1 MMKKALIFYG
11 GWEVHDPARV
21 SARLAAML
29 EKNGFAVDRVEGTD
43 ALEDGEKLLTY
54 DLIVPCMTMSTLP
67 RACEKNI
74 SYAVSR
80 GVGLAGC
87 HGGMCDA
94 FRNSTEWQFITGGQ
108 WVAHPGNDGVRY
120 TVNVRRG
127 SSPITEGIEDFA
139 LTPLFEA
146 IFDSEDSSAR
156 ILLRI
161 REIQRSKGLPLLGAY
176 SLAGLSLDCDLS
188 CPQYCDTPIPFTKT
202 EAMILRYL
210 VRTYPDGTDVH
221 HILRYAMRPASLS
234 DPSGIRT
241 HIYGINRKFLSKTG
255 RRLIASTPGEGY
267 KILTPEAEPAL
278 I

>member
-11 GWEVHDPARV
+11 GWEGHDPARV

-67 RACEKNI
+67 CACEKHI

-108 WVAHPGNDGVRY
+108 WVAHPGNDGVKY
-120 TVNVRRG
+120 TVNIRRG
-127 SSPITEGIEDFA
+127 SSPIIEGIEDFEIGSEQYYLHVDPA
-139 LTPLFEA
+139 IEVLATTRFPLANGYHAANKPVDMPVAWTKYWGLGRVYYCSLGHNDDVFA
-146 IFDSEDSSAR
+146 ASPSAC
-156 ILLRI
+156 LLMERGMLWAAEGKAYAAE
-161 REIQRSKGLPLLGAY
+161 RGLQ
-176 SLAGLSLDCDLS
+176 SD
-188 CPQYCDTPIPFTKT
+188 
-202 EAMILRYL
+202 RYE
-210 VRTYPDGTDVH
+210 
-221 HILRYAMRPASLS
+221 
-234 DPSGIRT
+234 
-241 HIYGINRKFLSKTG
+241 K
-255 RRLIASTPGEGY
+255 
-267 KILTPEAEPAL
+267 
-278 I
+278 